1 MLSKEDNEL
10 ITQVGPATRGGALL
24 RRYWYPVL
32 RAEALE
38 PDGAP
43 KRVRLLG
50 ENFVAF
56 RSGDGRVGMLEE
68 LCPHRR
74 ASLVLARNEE
84 CGLRCL
90 FHGWKLDLDGR
101 VVDAPSEPA
110 LNGVE
115 GFVNKVRTRRV
126 AVRECAKLIWA
137 YIGAGEPPQFPDFEF
152 TALPLDRIQ
161 IAEVP
166 GRCNWVQLAEGQLD
180 SAHISHLHASASA
193 GGLARLAQADRA
205 PLFDVEPT
213 PWGMHAAATRTIGEN
228 ERYTRVTEFVMPSWE
243 FIPRPAP
250 PGTTEYDDMP
260 RFVVHQTPLDDVT
273 TTVWYINWHPNRPI
287 SYEEARWTV
296 WNDEYQ
302 SVIDEPLMGQ
312 DRAKMKAGH
321 TTGIN
326 NLLTEDMIVAETM
339 GPIADRTGEYLGSSD
354 AAVARFRRLFLEAIR
369 AEENGD
375 VPRGCSG
382 NEPFRRIAA
391 QGVFHRAQV
400 DWRDSF
406 ENLIPSVVEG

>member
-10 ITQVGPATRGGALL
+10 ITRVGPGTPAGALL
-24 RRYWYPVL
+24 RRFWYPVL
-32 RAEALE
+32 KAAALE

-43 KRVRLLG
+43 KKVRLLG

-56 RSGDGRVGMLEE
+56 RSGDGRVGMMEE

-101 VVDAPSEPA
+101 VVEAPSEPA
-110 LNGVE
+110 DRI
-115 GFVNKVRTRRV
+115 GFVNKVRTRRI
-126 AVRECAKLIWA
+126 AVRENSNLIWA
-137 YIGAGEPPQFPDFEF
+137 YIGAGEPPPFPAFEF
-152 TALPLDRIQ
+152 TTLPLDHIQ

-193 GGLARLAQADRA
+193 NGLARLAQADRA
-205 PLFDVEPT
+205 PHYEVEPT
-213 PWGMHAAATRTIGEN
+213 PWGMHAAAIRAIGEN
-228 ERYTRVTEFVMPSWE
+228 ERYTRITEFVMPSWE
-243 FIPRPAP
+243 FIPRPTE
-250 PGTTEYDDMP
+250 PGTREYDDMP
-260 RFVVHQTPLDDVT
+260 RFVVHQTPVDDVT
-273 TTVWYINWHPNRPI
+273 TTVWYINWHPDRPI
-287 SYEEARWTV
+287 SYGEARWCG
-296 WNDEYQ
+296 WNDEYLQ
-302 SVIDEPLMGQ
+302 VIDEPLMGQ

-321 TTGIN
+321 MTGIN

-354 AAVARFRRLFLEAIR
+354 AAVARFRRLFIEAIR
-369 AEENGD
+369 DQERGA
-375 VPRGCSG
+375 VPRGCGSTANYPQLG
-382 NEPFRRIAA
+382 GL
-391 QGVFHRAQV
+391 GVLHPAGV
-400 DWRDSF
+400 DWRDCVGDLVS
-406 ENLIPSVVEG
+406 

>member
-10 ITQVGPATRGGALL
+10 ITRVGPQTRGGALL

-32 RAEALE
+32 KAEALE

-43 KRVRLLG
+43 KKVRLLG

-56 RSGDGRVGMLEE
+56 RAGDGRVGMLEE

-110 LNGVE
+110 DRVS
-115 GFVNKVRTRRV
+115 FVNKVRTRRI
-126 AVRECAKLIWA
+126 AVRESSKLVWA
-137 YIGAGEPPQFPDFEF
+137 YIGDGEPPQFPDFEF
-152 TALPLDRIQ
+152 TTLPLDHIQ

-180 SAHISHLHASASA
+180 SAHISHLHATASQG

-205 PLFDVEPT
+205 PHYDVEPT
-213 PWGMHAAATRTIGEN
+213 SFGMHASAIRSIGEN
-228 ERYTRVTEFVMPSWE
+228 ERYTRVTAFVMPSWE
-243 FIPRPAP
+243 FIPRPAA
-250 PGTTEYDDMP
+250 PGTAEYDNMS
-260 RFVVHQTPLDDVT
+260 RFVVQQTPVDDVT
-273 TTVWYINWHPNRPI
+273 TIVWYIQWHPARPLP
-287 SYEEARWTV
+287 YDEARWSV
-296 WNDEYQ
+296 WNDEYLQ
-302 SVIDEPLMGQ
+302 VIDEPLMGQ

-321 TTGIN
+321 MTGIN

-354 AAVARFRRLFLEAIR
+354 AAVARFRRLFLEAIYDQER
-369 AEENGD
+369 GN

-382 NEPFRRIAA
+382 NEPYRRIA
-391 QGVFHRAQV
+391 GVGVMHPAAA
-400 DWRDSF
+400 DWRDCINDLVS
-406 ENLIPSVVEG
+406 

>member
-1 MLSKEDNEL
+1 MLSKDDNEL
-10 ITQVGPATRGGALL
+10 ITRVGPDTRGGALL

-32 RAEALE
+32 KADALE
-38 PDGAP
+38 PEGAP

-56 RSGDGRVGMLEE
+56 RGADGRVGMLEE

-74 ASLVLARNEE
+74 ASLILARNEE

-101 VVDAPSEPA
+101 VVEAPSEPA
-110 LNGVE
+110 DRIS
-115 GFVNKVRTRRV
+115 FVNKVRTRRI
-126 AVRECAKLIWA
+126 AVRENSNLIWA
-137 YIGAGEPPQFPDFEF
+137 YIGPGDAPQFPDFEF
-152 TALPLDRIQ
+152 TALPLDHVQ

-180 SAHISHLHASASA
+180 SAHISHLHASQTVNS
-193 GGLARLAQADRA
+193 LARLSQADRA
-205 PLFDVEPT
+205 PRFDVET
-213 PWGMHAAATRTIGEN
+213 TSWGMHAAATRSIGED

-243 FIPRPAP
+243 FIPRATA
-250 PGTTEYDDMP
+250 PGTPEYDDMP
-260 RFVVHQTPLDDVT
+260 RFVVHQTPVDDT
-273 TTVWYINWHPNRPI
+273 TTIVWYIIWHPERPI
-287 SYEEARWTV
+287 SYKEARWTV
-296 WNDEYQ
+296 WNDEYI

-321 TTGIN
+321 MTGIN
-326 NLLTEDMIVAETM
+326 NLLTEDMIVAESM

-354 AAVARFRRLFLEAIR
+354 AAVARFRRIFIEAIR
-369 AEENGD
+369 DQENGN

-382 NEPFRRIAA
+382 NEPFRRIVG
-391 QGVFHRAQV
+391 QGVLHPANV
-400 DWRDSF
+400 EWRDCV
-406 ENLIPSVVEG
+406 NDLVT

>member
-10 ITQVGPATRGGALL
+10 ITRVGPETLGGSLL

-32 RAEALE
+32 KADALE
-38 PDGAP
+38 PGGAP
-43 KRVRLLG
+43 RKVRLLG

-56 RSGDGRVGMLEE
+56 RSADGRIGMLEE

-110 LNGVE
+110 DRVA
-115 GFVNKVRTRRV
+115 FVNKVRTRHV
-126 AVRECAKLIWA
+126 AVRESSKLIWA
-137 YIGAGEPPQFPDFEF
+137 YIGPGDPPQFPDFEF
-152 TALPLDRIQ
+152 TALPLDHIQ

-180 SAHISHLHASASA
+180 SAHISHLHASAST
-193 GGLARLAQADRA
+193 GSLTRLTLADRA
-205 PLFDVEPT
+205 PHYDVETT
-213 PWGMHAAATRTIGEN
+213 PWGMHAAATRHLSDDQ
-228 ERYTRVTEFVMPSWE
+228 RYTRITEFVMPSWE
-243 FIPRPAP
+243 FIPRPTS
-250 PGTTEYDDMP
+250 PGTPEYDDMP
-260 RFVVHQTPLDDVT
+260 RFVVHQTPVDDVT
-273 TTVWYINWHPNRPI
+273 TIVWYFNWHPARPI

-296 WNDEYQ
+296 WNDEYL

-312 DRAKMKAGH
+312 DRAKMANGH
-321 TTGIN
+321 MTGIN
-326 NLLTEDMIVAETM
+326 NLLTEDMIIAETM
-339 GPIADRTGEYLGSSD
+339 GPIADRSGEYLGSSD
-354 AAVARFRRLFLEAIR
+354 AAVARFRRIFLEAIHEHER
-369 AEENGD
+369 GN

-382 NEPFRRIAA
+382 HEPYRRIVG
-391 QGVFHRAQV
+391 QGVFHPADV
-400 DWRDSF
+400 DWRDCVNDLVS
-406 ENLIPSVVEG
+406 

>member
-1 MLSKEDNEL
+1 MLSQEDNEL
-10 ITQVGPATRGGALL
+10 ITRVGPETPGGALL

-32 RAEALE
+32 QADALE

-43 KRVRLLG
+43 KKVRLLG

-110 LNGVE
+110 DRVS
-115 GFVNKVRTRRV
+115 FVNKVRTRRI
-126 AVRECAKLIWA
+126 AVRESSKLIWA
-137 YIGAGEPPQFPDFEF
+137 YIGGGEPPQFPDFEF
-152 TALPLDRIQ
+152 TTLPLDHIQ

-180 SAHISHLHASASA
+180 SAHISHLHATASLT
-193 GGLARLAQADRA
+193 GGLAPLAQADRA
-205 PLFDVEPT
+205 PVYDVEPT
-213 PWGMHAAATRTIGEN
+213 SFGMHASAIRTISEN
-228 ERYTRVTEFVMPSWE
+228 ERYTRVTAFVMPSWE
-243 FIPRPAP
+243 FIPRPAR
-250 PGTTEYDDMP
+250 PGTPEYDDMS
-260 RFVVHQTPLDDVT
+260 RFVVHQTPVDDVT
-273 TTVWYINWHPNRPI
+273 TIVWYIQWHPSRPLP
-287 SYEEARWTV
+287 YNEARWSV
-296 WNDEYQ
+296 WNDEYLQ
-302 SVIDEPLMGQ
+302 VIDEPLMGQ

-339 GPIADRTGEYLGSSD
+339 GPVADRTGEYLGSSD
-354 AAVARFRRLFLEAIR
+354 AAVARFRRIFLEAIHDQER
-369 AEENGD
+369 GNT
-375 VPRGCSG
+375 PRGCSG
-382 NEPFRRIAA
+382 HEPYSRIAGI
-391 QGVFHRAQV
+391 GVIHPANM
-400 DWRDSF
+400 DWRDRINDLVS
-406 ENLIPSVVEG
+406 

>member
-1 MLSKEDNEL
+1 MLTKEDNEL
-10 ITQVGPATRGGALL
+10 ITRVGPDTQGGALL
-24 RRYWYPVL
+24 RRFWYPVL
-32 RAEALE
+32 KAEALE

-43 KRVRLLG
+43 KKVRLLG

-101 VVDAPSEPA
+101 VVDAPSEPSDR
-110 LNGVE
+110 VS
-115 GFVNKVRTRRV
+115 FVNKVRTRRV
-126 AVRECAKLIWA
+126 AVRENSRLIWA
-137 YIGAGEPPQFPDFEF
+137 YIGPGEPPPFPAFEF
-152 TALPLDRIQ
+152 TTLPLEHIQ

-193 GGLARLAQADRA
+193 NGLARLAQADRA
-205 PLFDVEPT
+205 PRYEVEPT
-213 PWGMHAAATRTIGEN
+213 PWGMHAAAIRAIGEN

-243 FIPRPAP
+243 FIPRPTA
-250 PGTTEYDDMP
+250 PGTREYDDMP
-260 RFVVHQTPLDDVT
+260 RFVVHQTPVDDVT
-273 TTVWYINWHPNRPI
+273 TIVWYINWHPERPI
-287 SYEEARWTV
+287 SYAEARWCG
-296 WNDEYQ
+296 WNDEYLQ
-302 SVIDEPLMGQ
+302 VIDEPLMGQ
-312 DRAKMKAGH
+312 DRTKMKAGH
-321 TTGIN
+321 MTGIN

-354 AAVARFRRLFLEAIR
+354 AAVARFRRLFIEAIR
-369 AEENGD
+369 DQERGA
-375 VPRGCSG
+375 VPRGCG
-382 NEPFRRIAA
+382 GTDHYHRLGGL
-391 QGVFHRAQV
+391 GVLHPADV
-400 DWRDSF
+400 DWRDCVGD
-406 ENLIPSVVEG
+406 LVR

>member
-1 MLSKEDNEL
+1 MLSKDDNEL
-10 ITQVGPATRGGALL
+10 ITRVGPETRGGALL

-32 RAEALE
+32 KADALE
-38 PDGAP
+38 ADGAP
-43 KRVRLLG
+43 QKVRLLG

-56 RSGDGRVGMLEE
+56 RTGDGRVGMLEE

-110 LNGVE
+110 DRVS
-115 GFVNKVRTRRV
+115 FVNKVRTRRV
-126 AVRECAKLIWA
+126 AVRESSKLIWA
-137 YIGAGEPPQFPDFEF
+137 YIGPGEPPQFPDFEF
-152 TALPLDRIQ
+152 TALPLDHIQ

-193 GGLARLAQADRA
+193 TGVAGLARLTLADRA
-205 PLFDVEPT
+205 PRFDVEPT
-213 PWGMHAAATRTIGEN
+213 SWGMHAAATRSLN
-228 ERYTRVTEFVMPSWE
+228 DHERYTRVTEFVMPSWE
-243 FIPRPAP
+243 FIPRPTA
-250 PGTTEYDDMP
+250 PGTRAYDDMP
-260 RFVVHQTPLDDVT
+260 RFVVHQTPVDDVT
-273 TTVWYINWHPNRPI
+273 TIVWYINWHPDRPI

-296 WNDEYQ
+296 WNDEYL

-321 TTGIN
+321 MTGIN

-354 AAVARFRRLFLEAIR
+354 AAVARFRRLFLEAIYDQER
-369 AEENGD
+369 GN

-382 NEPFRRIAA
+382 NEPYPRIA
-391 QGVFHRAQV
+391 GVGVMHPAAA
-400 DWRDSF
+400 DWRDCINDLVS
-406 ENLIPSVVEG
+406 